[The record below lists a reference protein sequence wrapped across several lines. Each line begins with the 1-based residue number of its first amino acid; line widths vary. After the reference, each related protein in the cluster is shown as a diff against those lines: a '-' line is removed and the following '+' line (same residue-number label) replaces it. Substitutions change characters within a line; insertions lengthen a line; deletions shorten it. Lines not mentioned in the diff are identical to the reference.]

1 MHPVGS
7 YCTEYHD
14 ARSTKHK
21 KANKHFPKTSSSK
34 ENIRF
39 MKKKRDFI
47 LQRLFGKFVIV
58 KSVKKSHNSPN

>member
-58 KSVKKSHNSPN
+58 